1 MEKLTYVLRVHVI
14 DSKEELFCYNNSYI
28 YFFLNGEIMIYIK
41 VIEEKRNGK
50 STRGTRPT
58 QVRKV
63 QIGLRP
69 TQTPSTLS
77 SYTIE
82 QINTPFIEQTWRA
95 NLFSQ

>member
-1 MEKLTYVLRVHVI
+1 ME
-14 DSKEELFCYNNSYI
+14 
-28 YFFLNGEIMIYIK
+28 
-41 VIEEKRNGK
+41 K

-63 QIGLRP
+63 QIRIRP
-69 TQTPSTLS
+69 TQTPPALS